1 MAIAE
6 SFGAVKPARHIF
18 FDNSN
23 IFCGAQITAEK
34 IEPDALWCAVRL
46 YYPHLFSVI
55 EGRETVG
62 IRVFVGSVAT
72 GHNDVWQAVRDL
84 GYETAVLVRAETSD
98 GRLGEQAV
106 DEILHLKIA
115 NAILDHPAPQTLVIA
130 SGDGRLSSYGTSFPG
145 QAERALKAGW
155 NVEVWSWSGPLT
167 GGYRRLIAA
176 YPGRVVVR
184 MLDPFYFQTTFIKAG
199 HYQVN
204 GVSIQVAGRP
214 AGRLRP
220 THEAA

>member
-1 MAIAE
+1 MT
-6 SFGAVKPARHIF
+6 RHVF

-23 IFCGAQITAEK
+23 IFGGAQNTAEK
-34 IEPDALWCAVRL
+34 IEPGALWRAVRL
-46 YYPHLFSVI
+46 YYPNLFSII
-55 EGRETVG
+55 EGNDTVG

-72 GHNDVWQAVRDL
+72 GHDKVWQVARDL
-84 GYETAVLVRAETSD
+84 GYDTDLLVRVEKSD
-98 GRLGEQAV
+98 GRFCEQAV

-115 NAILDHPAPQTLVIA
+115 NAILDYAAPQTLVIA
-130 SGDGRLSSYGTSFPG
+130 SGDGRLSGYGTSFPG

-176 YPGRVVVR
+176 YPGRLVVR

-199 HYQVN
+199 HYQIY
-204 GVSIQVAGRP
+204 GSDIHVAGRP
-214 AGRLRP
+214 AGKFRP
-220 THEAA
+220 AQAA